1 MYPGKKECLITGY
14 HVFRTFHNE
23 LSLHLSSAATH
34 SKIETVILKTEIKQ
48 NQKTQ
53 AT

>member
-1 MYPGKKECLITGY
+1 MYPGKKECLITGH
-14 HVFRTFHNE
+14 HVFRTHNE